1 MSSKRQ
7 KLGKSLT
14 KLVEEKQMRKYIIL
28 EKEMGI
34 TSKTSRALGKFEWKA
49 EQKLII
55 TDGYGFGHHSHS
67 FLLTANRRHIYLHMP
82 SLG

>member
-7 KLGKSLT
+7 KLGKPLT
-14 KLVEEKQMRKYIIL
+14 KLVEEKQMHKYIIL
-28 EKEMGI
+28 KMEVGI
-34 TSKTSRALGKFEWKA
+34 TSKTSRALGKFECNA

-55 TDGYGFGHHSHS
+55 TDGDRFSHHSHS